1 MKIIRNILCVFVL
14 SIFFALSGVN
24 ADVTLGFNE
33 ISIPALNGTYQSAQ
47 MTKTRASNDYQS
59 LYTVRMDKNIKA
71 RLFAYYNHMFYD
83 EWVNGIVGYDVYFNN
98 DSEFKA
104 PGQYRID
111 IKAINYNVLAFK
123 YWGVWTYDPV

>member
-83 EWVNGIVGYDVYFNN
+83 TWVNGIVDHDVYFNN

-123 YWGVWTYDPV
+123 YWGFWTYDPV